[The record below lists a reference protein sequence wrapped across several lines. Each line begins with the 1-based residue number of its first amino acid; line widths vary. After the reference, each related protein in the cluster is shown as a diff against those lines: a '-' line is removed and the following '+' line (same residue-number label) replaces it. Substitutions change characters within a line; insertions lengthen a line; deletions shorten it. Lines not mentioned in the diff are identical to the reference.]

1 MHEGHRQRLWE
12 KLKQGDNLFE
22 HELLEI
28 LLFNAY
34 PRKNVNP
41 VAHALLQRFSSINE
55 VINADL
61 DELMLVEGVGEN
73 VALYLKCI
81 GECMRLKNNCS
92 SFAVIKNNAEFRQF
106 ASARLAGRRT
116 EALEFYLLDK
126 GGDVKR
132 ICTFTDGDPE
142 SVVVRPDEVVKLI
155 SVYRPHGV
163 YMAHNHVDCPCSPSA
178 ADDDMTKKVQM
189 ICSLNNVRF
198 YDHCIFAPDGYYS
211 YFMTNRLDEIAREF
225 SVSNLFKND
234 L

>member
-1 MHEGHRQRLWE
+1 MVKYFKAVLQ
-12 KLKQGDNLFE
+12 NLFSE
-22 HELLEI
+22 V
-28 LLFNAY
+28 FQVCTRDTASAFG
-34 PRKNVNP
+34 KNLNR
-41 VAHALLQRFSSINE
+41 ATTFLNTSFW
-55 VINADL
+55 
-61 DELMLVEGVGEN
+61 
-73 VALYLKCI
+73 KF
-81 GECMRLKNNCS
+81 MRLKNNCS

-142 SVVVRPDEVVKLI
+142 SVVVRPEEVVKLI